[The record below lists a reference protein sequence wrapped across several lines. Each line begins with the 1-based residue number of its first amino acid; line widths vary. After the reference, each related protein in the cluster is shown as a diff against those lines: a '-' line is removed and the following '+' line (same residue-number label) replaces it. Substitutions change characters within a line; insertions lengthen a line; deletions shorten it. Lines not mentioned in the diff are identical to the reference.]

1 MKEIIVNKQIV
12 CDKEFFDWVNRG
24 GMGWM
29 GGGGGGRVLIWYFCI
44 DRKLDVIFYFVMYD
58 IESLDMRQFY
68 RDLVFSFI
76 VIVVCDFIRSF
87 IFFLME
93 VLEKF
98 CFFLFC

>member
-1 MKEIIVNKQIV
+1 M
-12 CDKEFFDWVNRG
+12 D
-24 GMGWM
+24 GWGV
-29 GGGGGGRVLIWYFCI
+29 GGGVGLLIWYFCI

-98 CFFLFC
+98 